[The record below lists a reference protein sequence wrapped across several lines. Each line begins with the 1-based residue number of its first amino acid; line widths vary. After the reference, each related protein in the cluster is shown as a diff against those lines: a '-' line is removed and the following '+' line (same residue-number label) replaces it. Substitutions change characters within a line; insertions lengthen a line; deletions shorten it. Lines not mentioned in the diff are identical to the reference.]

1 MSSSIIIFFRFLSEP
16 IVVLTLPLSTLR
28 KGSANNST
36 FALPPIEVELEVER
50 GGVAHAVCYWYRVT
64 MVDPGSALLSD
75 SSITLAIK
83 SHEMKN
89 IQKHKHK
96 YENNLENA
104 NNNKNK
110 NFFGYENKYRNEK
123 EEEKEYL
130 KEKEKESNDVLNEMF
145 PYTLDTG
152 PYGTERLSR
161 SMGKADCHIDGSRE
175 GGSREGGDERNEGRE
190 RKGNEENTHLS
201 TSQSHPP
208 PSSSSSTS
216 FSSSSSPPSSTP
228 PFPSPSSSHTGLPSH
243 YRQAAT
249 LLKEAVA
256 VRAEDTVLI
265 EVGID
270 ICFGVLCRVIS
281 HFT

>member
-1 MSSSIIIFFRFLSEP
+1 
-16 IVVLTLPLSTLR
+16 VVLTLPLSTLR
-28 KGSANNST
+28 KGSANNTT

-75 SSITLAIK
+75 SSISSAIK
-83 SHEMKN
+83 AHGINNTHNHDNQNQIENVNDN
-89 IQKHKHK
+89 IN
-96 YENNLENA
+96 ENVS
-104 NNNKNK
+104 
-110 NFFGYENKYRNEK
+110 GYESKYRNEK
-123 EEEKEYL
+123 E
-130 KEKEKESNDVLNEMF
+130 KEKEMDRDKEKGSNSISNEMF
-145 PYTLDTG
+145 PFTLDTG
-152 PYGTERLSR
+152 PYGMERLSR
-161 SMGKADCHIDGSRE
+161 NMGNLDCRIDGGEE
-175 GGSREGGDERNEGRE
+175 GKDERKERGERE
-190 RKGNEENTHLS
+190 GNEENTLLY
-201 TSQSHPP
+201 TSQSHL
-208 PSSSSSTS
+208 PSS
-216 FSSSSSPPSSTP
+216 
-228 PFPSPSSSHTGLPSH
+228 PSPSCPSFTSHTGLPTH

>member
-1 MSSSIIIFFRFLSEP
+1 
-16 IVVLTLPLSTLR
+16 VVLTLPLSTLR
-28 KGSANNST
+28 KGSANNTT

-50 GGVAHAVCYWYRVT
+50 GGVAHAVCYWYRIT

-75 SSITLAIK
+75 PSIASAIK
-83 SHEMKN
+83 SQELKN

-96 YENNLENA
+96 NEHDIENVNNSENQ
-104 NNNKNK
+104 NV
-110 NFFGYENKYRNEK
+110 FGFENKYRNEK
-123 EEEKEYL
+123 E
-130 KEKEKESNDVLNEMF
+130 KEKEKESNDTLNKMF

-152 PYGTERLSR
+152 PYG
-161 SMGKADCHIDGSRE
+161 MGMSKNMRNLDCHVDGSRE
-175 GGSREGGDERNEGRE
+175 GGSSEGGDET
-190 RKGNEENTHLS
+190 KGGGEKEQQNENTHLS
-201 TSQSHPP
+201 TSQSYP
-208 PSSSSSTS
+208 PSSSST
-216 FSSSSSPPSSTP
+216 SSSH
-228 PFPSPSSSHTGLPSH
+228 PFPSHTGLPSH

>member
-1 MSSSIIIFFRFLSEP
+1 
-16 IVVLTLPLSTLR
+16 VVLTLPLSTLR
-28 KGSANNST
+28 KGSANNTT
-36 FALPPIEVELEVER
+36 FVLPPIEVELEVER

-75 SSITLAIK
+75 SSIASAIK
-83 SHEMKN
+83 SQGLKN
-89 IQKHKHK
+89 IQKHKQK
-96 YENNLENA
+96 NENDLENV
-104 NNNKNK
+104 NDNENQNV
-110 NFFGYENKYRNEK
+110 FGCENKYRNEK
-123 EEEKEYL
+123 E
-130 KEKEKESNDVLNEMF
+130 KEKEKESNNVLNEMF

-152 PYGTERLSR
+152 PYG
-161 SMGKADCHIDGSRE
+161 MGMSKNMGNLDCHVDRSRE
-175 GGSREGGDERNEGRE
+175 GGSSEGGDET
-190 RKGNEENTHLS
+190 KGGGEKEQENENTHLS

-208 PSSSSSTS
+208 STSIPPSSSSS
-216 FSSSSSPPSSTP
+216 FSSS
-228 PFPSPSSSHTGLPSH
+228 PFPSHTGLPSH

-256 VRAEDTVLI
+256 VRPEDTVLI